1 MSTLKYLT
9 ALAMSLTLPLAGCST
24 LLGDFEIDPNAP
36 GAGGGG
42 SGGNGTGQQGRIF
55 ITPADGLVTTEQ
67 GAKAMF
73 GIALTQ
79 EPTET
84 VTVALAS
91 SDETEGM
98 VSPSAVTFDKY
109 NYAAPQMVQ
118 VTGVDDDEEDGPIA
132 YTVRT
137 FAANSND
144 LYYNNFDPIDPRVT
158 NIDDDSAGFTVTP
171 TLGLVTT
178 ESGGEATFTV
188 ALNRQP
194 SAPVTIPLSSSN
206 EGEGTIFPASLT
218 FTPENW
224 MAPQV
229 VTVTGVNDDAADGPQ
244 VYEAVTGL
252 ATSDD
257 ADYDLRDPD
266 DVEITNQDNDTA
278 GVTLMP
284 AAGLLTFE
292 SGAMTSFGIMLN
304 SPPDSDVTIGL
315 SSSNLAE
322 GTVTPDSVT
331 FTVDNWMAPQ
341 AVTVTGVDDDRADG
355 NQPYLILTSM
365 PDTEDDGYAALDP
378 PDASVT
384 NIDNDTPG
392 LNVMPRMGLTTSE
405 TGDSATFT
413 VALTSRPRGKVL
425 LDVKSNRET
434 EGVVAPAQL
443 EFTEANWEAPQTVT
457 VTGVDDEVA
466 DGLLP
471 YLVTVVPNGATD
483 DAVYDAAYK
492 AVLGVD
498 VSLNNIDDDSAGID
512 VRFTGN
518 LLTAE
523 RGDATLFTVALTSK
537 PKAEV
542 SLVVKSSNTKEGVV
556 SPERLVFTT
565 DNWAARQTVTIAG
578 VNDNVADGTQPYRI
592 EFEPAVSTDAGY
604 RGLKPSNLAVA
615 NIDDDIPGITILPP
629 NVTLT
634 TSEWGGTAT
643 FQVVLNS
650 EPKADVIIPLSSS
663 NTAEGT
669 VNPSSLRFT
678 PVNWR
683 APQTVTAK
691 GVEDDFVADG
701 PQPYRIALALA
712 QSDDVA
718 YRLDVN
724 DVNATNLDNDSPG
737 IRVVNGQNLF
747 TSEQGGT
754 ATFQI
759 ILNSKPRANVRI
771 PLSVSRPA
779 EGTISP
785 AAVTFTPDN
794 WSAPQTVTLRGV
806 NDDIA
811 DGDQTY
817 RAQTSPAESDDP
829 QYRGIDPLSPDVV
842 NRDDDSPGIIVAF
855 SPTTGLTTHEK
866 GTPVATFTVVLQS
879 QPTADVTVPLRSS
892 NTGEG
897 TISPGSLTFT
907 AANWRAPRTVTV
919 TGVDD
924 KRADGAQPYTV
935 HTDPATSDDRNY
947 AGRNASDVPMRN
959 TDDDSPGITVSA
971 VSGST
976 DETGRTA
983 TFTVVLNSEPSADVT
998 VPLRSSDTGEGQV
1011 SPTSLTFTNVNW
1023 AAPQRITVTGQ
1034 DDSVDDGPQPY
1045 RIEFLASTSA
1055 DLQYRGLVA
1064 PDVELSND
1072 DNDSAAINVSAASG
1086 DTGEDG
1092 ATATFTLRLNSQ
1104 PSADVRI
1111 PLSSSNEA
1119 EGVLS
1124 VSSVT
1129 FTPTDWASLK
1139 TITVTG
1145 VDDDEEFADGRQ
1157 PYTIITGPAVSTDLS
1172 YRDLDASDVM
1182 LFNRDND
1189 SPGFDV
1195 GPGGRTSEPS
1205 APFMF
1210 TVALTSKPT
1219 ANVDVALQSSDTTEG
1234 TVNPT
1239 TLTFTPLNWKSKQ
1252 TVTVRGVNDDAVDGN
1267 VPYSIQLA
1275 ATSTDAGY
1283 DEYPIPNVAMINDD
1297 DDSPGIVVSAAA
1309 GHTSEGGDST
1319 SFTIVLRSEPSAK
1332 VTIPLSTSDASEGIT
1347 APLTEVVFTTTDW
1360 NVPKSVRVV
1369 GEDDDEADGPQ
1380 AYAIRT
1386 GPAVSTDLNYSDFNA
1401 DDVAVINDDD
1411 DNAGVVVS
1419 PVSGRTSEDGGE
1431 ATFTIRLNS
1440 RPGQSVSVGI
1450 SSGNTDEGTVSPAT
1464 VTFTTANWA
1473 MAQTVTITGVDDDVA
1488 DGPQEY
1494 SIRLAKPGS
1503 QDMDYAG
1510 LPESTFTVTNDDDD
1524 SASIMVSPPSGTS
1537 TSEAAESAPV
1547 TFSVR
1552 LTSAPTSAVT
1562 IELASSVPTEGVVAA
1577 PSNGRLV
1584 FNASNW
1590 STAQVVTVQGV
1601 DDAVVDGPRPYVLEI
1616 GPVSSSD
1623 AAYQVLDPADLNLQ
1637 NHDDDVEV
1645 LPPEP

>member
-1 MSTLKYLT
+1 MSTLKYLS

-24 LLGDFEIDPNAP
+24 LLGDFEADPSAP
-36 GAGGGG
+36 GAAGGG
-42 SGGNGTGQQGRIF
+42 SGGNGSGQQGRIF
-55 ITPADGLVTTEQ
+55 IMPADGLVTTEQ
-67 GAKAMF
+67 GAKATF

-98 VSPSAVTFDKY
+98 VSPSAVTFTKD

-118 VTGVDDDEEDGPIA
+118 VIGVDDDDEDGPVA

-144 LYYNNFDPIDPRVT
+144 AYYNNFDPIDPGVT
-158 NIDDDSAGFTVTP
+158 NVDDDSAGFTVTP
-171 TLGLVTT
+171 TQGLVTT

-194 SAPVTIPLSSSN
+194 SAPVSIPLSSSN
-206 EGEGTIFPASLT
+206 EGEGTVFPTSLT
-218 FTPENW
+218 FTAENW

-229 VTVTGVNDDAADGPQ
+229 VTVTGTNDDAADGPQ

-257 ADYDLRDPD
+257 ADYDLLEPD
-266 DVEITNQDNDTA
+266 DVEVTNQDNDTA

-284 AAGLLTFE
+284 ATGLLTFE

-304 SPPDSDVTIGL
+304 SPPESDVTIGL
-315 SSSNLAE
+315 KSSNLAE

-355 NQPYLILTSM
+355 NQPYLILTSV
-365 PDTEDDGYAALDP
+365 PNTEDAGYAALDP

-392 LNVMPRMGLTTSE
+392 LNVMPLMGLTTSE

-413 VALTSRPRGKVL
+413 VALASRPSGKVL

-434 EGVVAPAQL
+434 EGVAAPAQL

-471 YLVTVVPNGATD
+471 YLVAVVPNGATD

-492 AVLGVD
+492 AVLAVD

-512 VRFTGN
+512 VRSTGD

-523 RGDATLFTVALTSK
+523 RGDATLFTVALTSR

-556 SPERLVFTT
+556 SPERLLFTV
-565 DNWAARQTVTIAG
+565 DNWAARQTVTITG
-578 VNDNVADGTQPYRI
+578 VNDNVADGKQPYRI

-604 RGLKPSNLAVA
+604 RGLKPSNLSVA
-615 NIDDDIPGITILPP
+615 NIDDDSAGITIMPA

-634 TSEWGGTAT
+634 TGEWGGTAT
-643 FQVVLNS
+643 FQVRLNS
-650 EPKADVIIPLSSS
+650 EPKADVVIPLSSS
-663 NTAEGT
+663 NGAEGT
-669 VNPSSLRFT
+669 VSPASLRFT
-678 PVNWR
+678 PVNWN

-691 GVEDDFVADG
+691 GVEDDGSADG
-701 PQPYRIALALA
+701 PQPYRIVLAPA
-712 QSDDVA
+712 QSDDGA
-718 YRLDVN
+718 YRIDAN
-724 DVNATNLDNDSPG
+724 DVNATNLDNDTPG
-737 IRVVNGQNLF
+737 IRILNGQNLF
-747 TSEQGGT
+747 TNEQGGT

-759 ILNSKPRANVRI
+759 VLNSKPTANVRI

-785 AAVTFTPDN
+785 AAVTFTRDN

-817 RAQTSPAESDDP
+817 RAQTSPAESDDSK
-829 QYRGIDPLSPDVV
+829 YRGIDPFSPDVI
-842 NRDDDSPGIIVAF
+842 NRDDDTPGIIVAY

-866 GTPVATFTVVLQS
+866 GTPVATFTVVLKS
-879 QPTADVTVPLRSS
+879 EPTADVTVPLRSS

-897 TISPGSLTFT
+897 TISPASLTFT
-907 AANWRAPRTVTV
+907 AANWNAPRTVTV

-924 KRADGAQPYTV
+924 RRADGAQPYTV
-935 HTDPATSDDRNY
+935 HTDPATSTDPNY
-947 AGRNASDVPMRN
+947 AGRNGPDVPVQN
-959 TDDDSPGITVSA
+959 TDNDSPGITVSA

-976 DETGRTA
+976 DETGQTA
-983 TFTVVLNSEPSADVT
+983 TFTVVLNSEPGADVT
-998 VPLRSSDTGEGQV
+998 VPLRSSEEREGQV
-1011 SPTSLTFTNVNW
+1011 SPTSVTFTKVNW

-1034 DDSVDDGPQPY
+1034 DDAADDGPQPY

-1055 DLQYRGLVA
+1055 DPQYRGLVA
-1064 PDVELSND
+1064 PDVELSNGD
-1072 DNDSAAINVSAASG
+1072 DDSAAINVSAASG
-1086 DTGEDG
+1086 DTGENG

-1111 PLSSSNEA
+1111 ALRSSNEA
-1119 EGVLS
+1119 EGELS

-1129 FTPTDWASLK
+1129 FTPADWASLK

-1145 VDDDEEFADGRQ
+1145 VDDEVADGRQ
-1157 PYTIITGPAVSTDLS
+1157 PYTIILDSAVSNDLG
-1172 YRDLDASDVM
+1172 YRDLDAPDVA

-1195 GPGGRTSEPS
+1195 GPGGSTSEPS
-1205 APFMF
+1205 GAFTF

-1219 ANVDVALQSSDTTEG
+1219 ANVDIALRSSDMSEG
-1234 TVNPT
+1234 TVSPAM
-1239 TLTFTPLNWKSKQ
+1239 LTFTPLNWKAKQ
-1252 TVTVRGVNDDAVDGN
+1252 TVTVRGVNDNAVDGD

-1283 DEYPIPNVAMINDD
+1283 DEYPIANVAMTNED
-1297 DDSPGIVVSAAA
+1297 DDSPGIVVSAAV
-1309 GHTSEGGDST
+1309 GNTSEGGDST
-1319 SFTIVLRSEPSAK
+1319 SFTIVLRSEPGAT
-1332 VTIPLSTSDASEGIT
+1332 VTIPLSISDATEGRI
-1347 APLTEVVFTTTDW
+1347 APLTQVVFDATNWDM
-1360 NVPKSVRVV
+1360 PQSVTVR

-1380 AYAIRT
+1380 SYAIRT
-1386 GPAVSTDLNYSDFNA
+1386 DPAVSMDPNYSGLNA
-1401 DDVAVINDDD
+1401 NDVAVINDDD

-1419 PVSGRTSEDGGE
+1419 PVSGRTSEGGGK

-1440 RPGQSVSVGI
+1440 RPGEEVSIDI
-1450 SSGNTDEGTVSPAT
+1450 SSSNTDEGTISPAT
-1464 VTFTTANWA
+1464 VSFPIDDDWA
-1473 MAQTVTITGVDDDVA
+1473 KPQTVTITGVDDLVA

-1494 SIRLAKPGS
+1494 SIRLAKPVS
-1503 QDMDYAG
+1503 QDTDYAA
-1510 LPESTFTVTNDDDD
+1510 LPGSSFTVTNDDND
-1524 SASIMVSPPSGTS
+1524 SASIMVSSPSGTS
-1537 TSEAAESAPV
+1537 TSEAAEWAPV
-1547 TFSVR
+1547 TFSVS
-1552 LTSAPTSAVT
+1552 LTSAPTSEVT
-1562 IELASSVPTEGVVAA
+1562 IELASSVPTEAVVTD

-1590 STAQVVTVQGV
+1590 RTARVVTVQGV
-1601 DDAVVDGPRPYVLEI
+1601 DDAVVDGPQPYVLEI

-1623 AAYQVLDPADLNLQ
+1623 AAYQVLNPADIPLQ
-1637 NHDDDVEV
+1637 NLDDDVA